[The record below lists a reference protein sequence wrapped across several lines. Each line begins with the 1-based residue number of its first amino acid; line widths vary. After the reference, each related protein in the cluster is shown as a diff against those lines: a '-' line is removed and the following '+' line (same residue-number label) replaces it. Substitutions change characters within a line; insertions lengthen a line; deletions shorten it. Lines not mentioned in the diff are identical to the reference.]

1 MGLGKRNNKKLR
13 VNLTPNTVQEIFL
26 GVIQKSC
33 CEASHNHSHSHSQSH
48 SHLILDPGSA
58 YPGHARGG
66 EAPSSVIVVCRS
78 RIRWLWLWL
87 WVGVVL
93 WLWLWLA
100 SQKDFL
106 ITSKK
111 IS

>member
-1 MGLGKRNNKKLR
+1 MIKKS
-13 VNLTPNTVQEIFL
+13 F
-26 GVIQKSC
+26 
-33 CEASHNHSHSHSQSH
+33 CEASHSHSHSHSPTPTHSH

-58 YPGHARGG
+58 YLDHARGG

-78 RIRWLWLWL
+78 SVQDQVAVAVSGGGAVAGAV
-87 WVGVVL
+87 VGL
-93 WLWLWLA
+93 T
-100 SQKDFL
+100 KKIL